1 MSEKTKERLFELALI
16 AVGLI
21 GLLILFTVIF
31 AGPRIIINYVLG
43 MFGLSLNP

>member
-1 MSEKTKERLFELALI
+1 MNEKNKEHLFELLMI

-31 AGPRIIINYVLG
+31 AGPRIIFNNILEY
-43 MFGLSLNP
+43 LNISA